1 MAELTGHREESFK
14 AELLDLS
21 DNVVGDLPG
30 ALDDLG
36 TLDFSVYA
44 TIRGSGNLSVLD
56 AGVDWLAHRVRVSY
70 VTGGTT
76 SPLITGIPRA
86 PLKRHTALGTTLD
99 VELYDK
105 TSILSEDSYG
115 VSYGLAAGTQIIPA
129 VADVIA
135 STGEPASST
144 VLAESAATLAAG
156 MVWEAGVSKL
166 KIINDLLSAA
176 GYFAIYCDGLGR
188 LRADPYT
195 TPSSRPVEW
204 DFEDGLY
211 LPTWTDD
218 LDVFSVPNRY
228 VCVGRTEGGV
238 AALTSTATDV
248 STGPYSYSSRG
259 RWVTRTDTDV
269 EAASQT
275 VLDLIA
281 QRRLFEAQQT
291 TRTFEFTHPWLP
303 FGPNSV
309 VQFGGV
315 RAAVGKQSD
324 RLSVGGLVTSTAR
337 GLS

>member
-1 MAELTGHREESFK
+1 MVQ
-14 AELLDLS
+14 LLDLS

-30 ALDDLG
+30 ALDDSG

-56 AGVDWLAHRVRVSY
+56 AGVDWLAHRVRISY
-70 VTGGTT
+70 LTGDTVV
-76 SPLITGIPRA
+76 PLLTGIPRA
-86 PLKRHTALGTTLD
+86 PVRRHTTLGTTLD

-135 STGEPASST
+135 STGEPAGAM
-144 VLAESAATLAAG
+144 VLAESAASLAAG

-166 KIINDLLSAA
+166 KITNDLLDAA
-176 GYFAIYCDGLGR
+176 GYFALYCDGMGR
-188 LRADPYT
+188 FRADPYT
-195 TPSSRPVEW
+195 TPSSRPVDW
-204 DFEDGLY
+204 DFGDGLY

-218 LDVFSVPNRY
+218 HDVFSVPNRY
-228 VCVGRTEGGV
+228 VVVGRSEGDV

-248 STGPYSYSSRG
+248 SDGPYSYGSRG
-259 RWVTRTDTDV
+259 RWITRTDTDV

-275 VLDLIA
+275 VLDLLA
-281 QRRLFEAQQT
+281 ERRLFEAQQA

-309 VQFGGV
+309 VAFGGV
-315 RAAVGKQSD
+315 RVAVWKQSI
-324 RLSVGGLVTSTAR
+324 RLAVGGLVTTTGRA
-337 GLS
+337 LL